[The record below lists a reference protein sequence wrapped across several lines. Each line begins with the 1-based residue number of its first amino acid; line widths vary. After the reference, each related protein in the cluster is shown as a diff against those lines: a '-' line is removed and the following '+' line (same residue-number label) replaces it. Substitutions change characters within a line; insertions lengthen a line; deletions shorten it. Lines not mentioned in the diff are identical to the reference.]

1 MNVMRCFFLCSPNW
15 GMFTE
20 KYLYKMGFT
29 ASGHLF
35 LGTSPSGFGDLQEN
49 WADFL
54 PLLKHTYL
62 TSRMVSLFGL
72 GDSDSYPDTCVDGMG
87 ELYAF
92 FFGKGCKITE
102 TVPLSGYCFEIC
114 YQAFT
119 VTTGMIQIISRIS
132 SGLVFK
138 CPLCNKIHIEFK
150 NLNFNFSE
158 KEYKHFTAYIN
169 NLDGF
174 FGEMQ
179 NASSVFTRKIRIPL
193 NDTNSFCFLLNTE
206 ELGQFKELLSV
217 RPVSATER
225 LLQDVILPLR
235 LN

>member
-1 MNVMRCFFLCSPNW
+1 
-15 GMFTE
+15 
-20 KYLYKMGFT
+20 
-29 ASGHLF
+29 
-35 LGTSPSGFGDLQEN
+35 
-49 WADFL
+49 
-54 PLLKHTYL
+54 
-62 TSRMVSLFGL
+62 
-72 GDSDSYPDTCVDGMG
+72 
-87 ELYAF
+87 
-92 FFGKGCKITE
+92 
-102 TVPLSGYCFEIC
+102 
-114 YQAFT
+114 
-119 VTTGMIQIISRIS
+119 MIQIINRTSC
-132 SGLVFK
+132 GLVFK

-174 FGEMQ
+174 FWEMR

-217 RPVSATER
+217 KPVSATER
-225 LLQDVILPLR
+225 LLQDIVFPVR